1 MTAKLKPL
9 MLTTVELSIIHI
21 GHVVPAITHLS
32 KKKNDRPDMQSKNV
46 NIVRSVALCRHESF
60 RRGRQVTVR
69 CTQNTAEMP
78 TPSNP
83 GSPKSQ

>member
-9 MLTTVELSIIHI
+9 MLTIVELSITHL

-46 NIVRSVALCRHESF
+46 KY
-60 RRGRQVTVR
+60 RQV
-69 CTQNTAEMP
+69 CGPMP
-78 TPSNP
+78 S
-83 GSPKSQ
+83 